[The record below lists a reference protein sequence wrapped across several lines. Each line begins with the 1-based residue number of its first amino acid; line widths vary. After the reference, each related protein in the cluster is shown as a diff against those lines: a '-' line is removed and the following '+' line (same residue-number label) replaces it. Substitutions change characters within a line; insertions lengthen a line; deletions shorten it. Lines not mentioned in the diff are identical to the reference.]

1 MLLFRVAI
9 PTTLSGDVTMG
20 DRHWFGLLRL
30 FLLALVLA
38 GMLSLATPDQRS
50 GLFIIGGTVALF
62 VSYIGLRWLIA
73 WMFGRR
79 LALLRIWEIK

>member
-38 GMLSLATPDQRS
+38 RVEGGKIRHLDLCGVPSPHSARRS
-50 GLFIIGGTVALF
+50 GATRWATVGVASL
-62 VSYIGLRWLIA
+62 GWRP
-73 WMFGRR
+73 
-79 LALLRIWEIK
+79 